1 MQLFAFP
8 HIVETEAPGQRSE
21 IGREEKAKGSARY
34 ASQFGAKLW
43 GQGGFMGAQERVS
56 TFFRKPSPDD
66 GVQPGSRFR
75 FCGQKITETAEVIA
89 LIKDEMGIPHV
100 RFRVTIQ
107 APYQRPFVDGPR
119 TLNLK
124 SFRERYC
131 EAVVA

>member
-1 MQLFAFP
+1 VP
-8 HIVETEAPGQRSE
+8 GRGSETDRS
-21 IGREEKAKGSARY
+21 EKAKEPARH

-56 TFFRKPSPDD
+56 TFFRKPTSDD
-66 GVQPGSRFR
+66 GVQTGLRYR

-89 LIKDEMGIPHV
+89 LIDDEMGIPHV

-124 SFRERYC
+124 SFRERYR
-131 EAVVA
+131 EAVLA